1 MSQET
6 FTSLPGHSEKGEN
19 FHGSEINRVQ
29 SETSTLLD
37 PHDPLN
43 WSWHKKH
50 LVLGAICYMTFMTD
64 FLSGY
69 GVPMIVSQAADWNIS
84 IENATRS
91 ISGNTFMQ
99 GFGGLFAV
107 PAIQRFGT

>member
-43 WSWHKKH
+43 VSPEVFGLNKLNELTKAVV
-50 LVLGAICYMTFMTD
+50 LVVMAQKASCLGCNMLHD
-64 FLSGY
+64 FHDRFFVRLRGMKRTHISSTKCLTKR
-69 GVPMIVSQAADWNIS
+69 VS
-84 IENATRS
+84 
-91 ISGNTFMQ
+91 
-99 GFGGLFAV
+99 
-107 PAIQRFGT
+107 

>member
-6 FTSLPGHSEKGEN
+6 FASLPGHSEKEEN
-19 FHGSEINRVQ
+19 VHGSEVNRVQ

-43 WSWHKKH
+43 WSWRKKH

-64 FLSGY
+64 FFVRLRGSNDCFSSSRLGY
-69 GVPMIVSQAADWNIS
+69 
-84 IENATRS
+84 
-91 ISGNTFMQ
+91 
-99 GFGGLFAV
+99 
-107 PAIQRFGT
+107 